1 MTVLKKA
8 EFEKEIEKAIAEKTK
23 LRAEVQAVSQEVPY
37 DHSSP
42 TIVKLRLLVW
52 INGEVEDLERR

>member
-8 EFEKEIEKAIAEKTK
+8 EFEKEIEEAIAEKTN

-37 DHSSP
+37 TCSSP
-42 TIVKLRLLVW
+42 TIVKLRVLVW
-52 INGEVEDLERR
+52 INGEIEDLER

>member
-1 MTVLKKA
+1 MTVLKKS
-8 EFEKEIEKAIAEKTK
+8 ELEKEIEEAIAEKTS
-23 LRAEVQAVSQEVPY
+23 LRAEVQAVSQEISY

-52 INGEVEDLERR
+52 INGEIEDLERR